1 MTGNQYNLRIGKPEQ
16 IAGSEVNLTPKSK
29 VKKQINDLSN
39 APPNVVQR
47 PTITVSD
54 HKVIDDT
61 LPKNRFRAE
70 DKFKDEI
77 KDQFSEIP
85 GREAYVHDSQPS
97 LRIDE

>member
-1 MTGNQYNLRIGKPEQ
+1 M
-16 IAGSEVNLTPKSK
+16 TPKSK

-77 KDQFSEIP
+77 KD
-85 GREAYVHDSQPS
+85 
-97 LRIDE
+97 